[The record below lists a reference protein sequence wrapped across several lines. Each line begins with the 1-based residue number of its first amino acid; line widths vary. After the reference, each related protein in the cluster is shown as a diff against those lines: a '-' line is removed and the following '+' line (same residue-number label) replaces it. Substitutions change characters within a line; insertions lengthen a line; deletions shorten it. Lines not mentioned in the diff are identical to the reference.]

1 MFKLLEIIKKNI
13 RLLIRSKSSALIV
26 LLGPLA
32 LILLISM
39 AFNTSSLYDIKIG
52 TYSDAYST
60 LSENLIA
67 QLNQDEFKLTK
78 LDSLDRCVN
87 SIKTGDYHVC
97 IVFPPDLNT
106 NSEGKLD
113 IYVDKTRVNI
123 VWLILNSISSRISTK
138 STELSTALTNTLLN
152 SLENAN
158 SKLDSS
164 SILQIS
170 TSLSDIKTKI
180 NSLTANINALGSSN
194 ISEIKEEIEDIESEN
209 NLTLSALSDLVS
221 SLESSINV
229 VTGTDMESISA
240 DLSSGIS
247 NVNSV
252 RENVDAVVSDI
263 NSIQIKEVSKIVSP
277 ISTEIKPV
285 VSEETTHLNYT
296 FPTLLVLVLLFAGL
310 LIGST
315 TTVEEKSSK
324 AYFRNFITPTT
335 ETTQLIGNY
344 LSNLIIIAVQV
355 IIIFIVMISIT
366 NMTIPKDILTNMVIA
381 LLIITSVFILLGM
394 LLGYLFKT
402 GETSNLASVTV
413 ACILLFFSNTILP
426 TETLPTAVRGIV
438 NFNPFIIGE
447 KVLKELLIFNSNLEG
462 ISASLYYLLG
472 MVVIL
477 IILTYLARQLTKRWI

>member
-1 MFKLLEIIKKNI
+1 MFKILEIIKKNL

-39 AFNTSSLYDIKIG
+39 AFNTTSLYDIKIG
-52 TYSDAYST
+52 TYSDSYST
-60 LSENLIA
+60 LSEELIT
-67 QLNQDEFKLTK
+67 QLNQDEFQVNKV
-78 LDSLDRCVN
+78 DSLDRCIN
-87 SIKTGDYHVC
+87 SIKTGDHHIC
-97 IVFPPDLNT
+97 IVFPPDLNA

-123 VWLILNSISSRISTK
+123 VWLILNSISSKISTK
-138 STELSTALTNTLLN
+138 SSELSTALTNTLLS

-180 NSLTANINALGSSN
+180 NSLTTNINSLSSSN
-194 ISEIKEEIEDIESEN
+194 ISEIKDEIDDIESEN
-209 NLTLSALSDLVS
+209 NITLSTLNNLVS
-221 SLESSINV
+221 SLESSINT
-229 VTGTDMESISA
+229 VTGTD
-240 DLSSGIS
+240 LSSLSTDIDSSIS

-252 RENVDAVVSDI
+252 KENVDAVINDI
-263 NSIQIKEVSKIVSP
+263 NAIEIKEVSKIVSP
-277 ISTEIKPV
+277 ISTEIKQV

-315 TTVEEKSSK
+315 TVVEEKSSK

-344 LSNLIIIAVQV
+344 LSNLIIITIQV
-355 IIIFIVMISIT
+355 IIIFLVMISIT
-366 NMTIPKDILTNMVIA
+366 KINIPSEVLTNMIIA

-394 LLGYLFKT
+394 FLGYLFKT

-426 TETLPTAVRGIV
+426 IETLPTAIRNIV

-447 KVLKELLIFNSNLEG
+447 KVLKELLIFNSSLEG
-462 ISASLYYLLG
+462 IMTSLYYLLG
-472 MVVIL
+472 MVVVL
-477 IILTYLARQLTKRWI
+477 IILNFIARQLTKRWV

>member
-1 MFKLLEIIKKNI
+1 MFKILEIIKKNL

-39 AFNTSSLYDIKIG
+39 AFNTTSLYDIKIG
-52 TYSDAYST
+52 TYSDSYST
-60 LSENLIA
+60 LSEELII
-67 QLNQDEFKLTK
+67 QLNQDEFQVNKV
-78 LDSLDRCVN
+78 DSLERCIN
-87 SIKTGDYHVC
+87 SIKTGDHHVC
-97 IVFPPDLNT
+97 IVFPPDLNA
-106 NSEGKLD
+106 NSEGKLE

-123 VWLILNSISSRISTK
+123 VWLILNSISSKISTK
-138 STELSTALTNTLLN
+138 SSELSTALTNTLLS

-158 SKLDSS
+158 SKLEPST
-164 SILQIS
+164 ILQVS

-180 NSLTANINALGSSN
+180 NSLTTNINSLGSSN

-209 NLTLSALSDLVS
+209 NITLSTLNSLVS
-221 SLESSINV
+221 SLESSINT
-229 VTGTDMESISA
+229 VTGS
-240 DLSSGIS
+240 DLSSLSTDIDS
-247 NVNSV
+247 SINNVNSV
-252 RENVDAVVSDI
+252 KDNINSVVNDI
-263 NSIQIKEVSKIVSP
+263 NAIEIKEVSKIVSP
-277 ISTEIKPV
+277 ISTEIKQV

-315 TTVEEKSSK
+315 TVVEEKSSK

-335 ETTQLIGNY
+335 ETTQLIGSY
-344 LSNLIIIAVQV
+344 LSNLIIITVQI
-355 IIIFIVMISIT
+355 IIIFLVMISTT
-366 NMTIPKDILTNMVIA
+366 NINIPSEVLTNMVIA

-394 LLGYLFKT
+394 FLGYLFKT

-426 TETLPTAVRGIV
+426 IETLPTAIRNVV

-447 KVLKELLIFNSNLEG
+447 KVLKELLIFNSSLEG
-462 ISASLYYLLG
+462 IMVSLYYLLG
-472 MVVIL
+472 MVLVL
-477 IILTYLARQLTKRWI
+477 IILNFLARQLTKRWV